1 MRAFYFILLV
11 WFTMSCRFLFFF
23 FKKKTAYE
31 MRISDWSSD
40 VCSSDLHE
48 HQGRWRGNHRRVR
61 PHQRMADR
69 AANPLRPNVGN
80 QGHALRLAVQDGRG
94 AQCPDAAP
102 RLFPSPQAARTAHLR
117 AGAQALRRAGKMVDL
132 GRNATEKDWRE

>member
-1 MRAFYFILLV
+1 MILRPPIS
-11 WFTMSCRFLFFF
+11 TRTDTLFPYTTLF
-23 FKKKTAYE
+23 
-31 MRISDWSSD
+31 RS
-40 VCSSDLHE
+40 
-48 HQGRWRGNHRRVR
+48 
-61 PHQRMADR
+61 HQRMADR

-132 GRNATEKDWRE
+132 GRNDTEKDWAKTPYERGPADAERSEGQTAET

>member
-1 MRAFYFILLV
+1 
-11 WFTMSCRFLFFF
+11 
-23 FKKKTAYE
+23 

-40 VCSSDLHE
+40 VCSSDL
-48 HQGRWRGNHRRVR
+48 N
-61 PHQRMADR
+61 D
-69 AANPLRPNVGN
+69 GN

-132 GRNATEKDWRE
+132 GRNATEKDWRRSEERRDGKEGVSTCRSRWSPYH

>member
-1 MRAFYFILLV
+1 MICVYV
-11 WFTMSCRFLFFF
+11 CTNQ
-23 FKKKTAYE
+23 TTNYE
-31 MRISDWSSD
+31 MR
-40 VCSSDLHE
+40 SSDLSSAV
-48 HQGRWRGNHRRVR
+48 GSSDL
-61 PHQRMADR
+61 PHQRIAER

-94 AQCPDAAP
+94 AQFPDAAP
-102 RLFPSPQAARTAHLR
+102 RIFPSPQAARTAHLR

>member
-1 MRAFYFILLV
+1 
-11 WFTMSCRFLFFF
+11 
-23 FKKKTAYE
+23 
-31 MRISDWSSD
+31 
-40 VCSSDLHE
+40 
-48 HQGRWRGNHRRVR
+48 
-61 PHQRMADR
+61 MADR

-132 GRNATEKDWRE
+132 GRNATEKDWRERSEEHTSEIQSLMRRSYAVFCLKKKKQEQTQVPTYREK